1 MNGYALVATI
11 VPSVVL
17 FVATVRDIRTRRIPN
32 RLTYTFIVLGCARHV
47 FAAGLPLPIDAFV
60 ERFADLPVIA
70 SSPSARNLL
79 TPAVSLLLACSL
91 LGAARATGPDKLG
104 GGDAKLIFGL
114 ALWTGPIQ
122 LWRTIAIAVV
132 VTFGWLGIRTRRPAG
147 RETTDQHRPHVRAGR
162 EVTDQHRPHGNGA
175 FRWVRAWM
183 RAGREATDQHRPHGN
198 GVPFAPFLLIGHV
211 AAAMLQS
218 WGQK

>member
-91 LGAARATGPDKLG
+91 LGAARVTGPDKLG

-132 VTFGWLGIRTRRPAG
+132 VTFGWLGIRARRPAG
-147 RETTDQHRPHVRAGR
+147 RET
-162 EVTDQHRPHGNGA
+162 
-175 FRWVRAWM
+175 
-183 RAGREATDQHRPHGN
+183 TDQHRPHGN

-211 AAAMLQS
+211 AATMLQL